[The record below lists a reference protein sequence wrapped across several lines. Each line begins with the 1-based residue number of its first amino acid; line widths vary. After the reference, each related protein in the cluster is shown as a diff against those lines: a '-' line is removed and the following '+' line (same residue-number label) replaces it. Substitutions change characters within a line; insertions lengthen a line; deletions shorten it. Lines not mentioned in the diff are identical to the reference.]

1 MKNCTFC
8 GNEFESKRADAR
20 FCSARCRVAAA
31 RIAGADPNTGEILD
45 ATGVVDSGDMTVGKI
60 TSVKRLLKNDSIN
73 LITLVADPLGRT
85 KDLMHWGVFADPSS
99 KFYIENPF
107 HRPPNPNYDRE
118 KALEGFKK
126 MGLAKVEWLT
136 TGIKEL
142 DAFQKIPRGRVTQIQ
157 GPYAVGKTTLAVNM
171 VAGMKGVKVF
181 YVDSEASLN
190 PDLLTRLEVDLKNF
204 DLYND
209 SAFIEDVY
217 EVVLKAAQ
225 SGKYDMIVVDSL
237 ASMTFRTEQDGKS
250 TDRNIGQKALVVNKL
265 MRVVPMILKNTD
277 TALVIINQEREVI
290 GSYVPMKYTPGGM
303 GVPYAAS
310 LILALKTIPSW
321 RFPKDAKNGL
331 YLGHEIEVTVA
342 KSKVSQPHRK
352 TKIKLF
358 YPEPVPQEE
367 VSDTPAF

>member
-1 MKNCTFC
+1 MSQIKKCVVD
-8 GNEFESKRADAR
+8 GVEFEAKRADAK
-20 FCSARCRVAAA
+20 FCSPKCRQIAA
-31 RIAGADPNTGEILD
+31 RNAGVNPDTGEY
-45 ATGVVDSGDMTVGKI
+45 KQEY
-60 TSVKRLLKNDSIN
+60 
-73 LITLVADPLGRT
+73 
-85 KDLMHWGVFADPSS
+85 PSTPEEA
-99 KFYIENPF
+99 KAVENPA
-107 HRPPNPNYDRE
+107 YDYE
-118 KALEGFKK
+118 ANLKAFQK

-136 TGIKEL
+136 TGIPEL

-157 GPYAVGKTTLAVNM
+157 GPYAVGKTTLALNM
-171 VAGMKGVKVF
+171 VAGLKGVKVF

-190 PDLLTRLEVDLKNF
+190 PELLAKMGVEAKNF
-204 DLYND
+204 HLYND

-217 EVVLKAAQ
+217 EVVLEACK

-237 ASMTFRTEQDGKS
+237 ASMTFRTEEEGKS
-250 TDRNIGQKALVVNKL
+250 TDSNIGQKAKVVNKL
-265 MRVVPMILKNTD
+265 MRIVPMYLKNTD

-331 YLGHEIEVTVA
+331 YKGHEIEVTIA

-352 TKIKLF
+352 QKIKLY
-358 YPEPVPQEE
+358 YPEPIAQEE
-367 VSDTPAF
+367 STEKPAF